1 MLAIIG
7 EIPLIFLL
15 LIGIIIIVIAWKII
29 KFAIKIFVAL
39 LIFFGVL
46 IGLDM
51 LGIFQW
57 IQQML
62 SNYL

>member
-1 MLAIIG
+1 MLEIFG
-7 EIPLIFLL
+7 QIPLVYLL
-15 LIGIIIIVIAWKII
+15 LLGIIVIVIAWKVI

>member
-1 MLAIIG
+1 MLEIFG
-7 EIPLIFLL
+7 QIPLIFLL
-15 LIGIIIIVIAWKII
+15 LIGIIVIVIAWKII
-29 KFAIKIFVAL
+29 KFAIKIFVGL

-57 IQQML
+57 IQEML
-62 SNYL
+62 SGLL

>member
-1 MLAIIG
+1 MLEIFG
-7 EIPLIFLL
+7 QIPLIFLL

-29 KFAIKIFVAL
+29 KFAIKIFVGL

-62 SNYL
+62 SGYL

>member
-1 MLAIIG
+1 MLEIFG
-7 EIPLIFLL
+7 QIPLIFLL
-15 LIGIIIIVIAWKII
+15 LIGIIVIVIAWKII
-29 KFAIKIFVAL
+29 KFAIKIFVGL

-62 SNYL
+62 SGYL